1 MFCRYIATAHYL
13 AGELAAPLQRK
24 GAHLEVVTGEL
35 TPEEREERIER
46 FAAEAEDRV
55 PVLIA
60 TDCLSEGVNLQ
71 QHFTAVVH
79 YDLVWNPTRH
89 EQREGRVDRFGQ
101 AAPVVRALMLYG
113 ENNPVDGA
121 VLRVI
126 LRKAERIRKELGVS
140 VPMPADPNQVMQTD
154 HADGAAA
161 HRRHRAR
168 HAPARPRPRRDRR
181 EARAGLAERQGEG
194 GANPITEPNHLRPTP
209 AAARGRAAGVGEGDR
224 RARRARR
231 TCSASWSP
239 PASALARR
247 CTRRSAAGDLRP
259 STCLPPSRSG
269 SPASASRS
277 RSTWSSIGPAPS
289 GTIHATRAHP
299 IVTAVAEY
307 VAELGLAE
315 EGEIAARSAAMFTQ
329 AVATRCFVLLLRL
342 RTQILVQHTQGDP
355 PRHLMA
361 EECVAVRLSRDGPAE
376 LLDDAQSRALL
387 GAEPARNMAP
397 EQRARMV
404 DAGLQITQDRMD
416 ALAELARTRA
426 EQLRA
431 DHTRVR
437 DAAIGR
443 SEARGYRI
451 EVQPCLPVDVIGLYV
466 LVPAQPGA

>member
-1 MFCRYIATAHYL
+1 
-13 AGELAAPLQRK
+13 
-24 GAHLEVVTGEL
+24 VTGEL

-140 VPMPADPNQVMQTD
+140 VPMPADPNQVMQIIMQTVLLRTGGIA
-154 HADGAAA
+154 HATRQLALDLGEIDAELERDWQSAKERA
-161 HRRHRAR
+161 EQTRSQNRTIFAQRR
-168 HAPARPRPRRDRR
+168 
-181 EARAGLAERQGEG
+181 
-194 GANPITEPNHLRPTP
+194 LRPEDVLPEWQKATAVLGGPEDVQRFMVTACERLSAPLHETKRGWRLATEHLP
-209 AAARGRAAGVGEGDR
+209 AALKERVAGFGIEKPAYLVFDR
-224 RARRARR
+224 
-231 TCSASWSP
+231 P
-239 PASALARR
+239 
-247 CTRRSAAGDLRP
+247 G
-259 STCLPPSRSG
+259 
-269 SPASASRS
+269 
-277 RSTWSSIGPAPS
+277 PS

-376 LLDDAQSRALL
+376 LMDDAQSRALL
-387 GAEPARNMAP
+387 GTEPARNMVP

-404 DAGLQITQDRMD
+404 DAGLQIAQDRMD
-416 ALAELARTRA
+416 AFAELARTRA
-426 EQLRA
+426 DQLRA